1 MIIFIILISVSISLS
16 QYTLYI
22 QHIYSSNYE
31 LNLDIYGKNISSN
44 ITINDIFDIIINNE
58 KYENIT
64 LKCDLIGLYNISKI
78 KCLLNYEGI
87 FYITKNNLEKSFEIK
102 YNEETIHYTLENNE
116 DFYLLIIQNNS
127 CNFVYQNLNYNIIP
141 ISMALDNGYIYPTIV
156 SITSIML
163 NSNNRN
169 KYEFYIM
176 HPPDLLI
183 ENKNKLK
190 SLENKYNRCKINLFD
205 MGKQFIKAKND
216 KKITTPA
223 YYRLSL
229 SDLLPNINIII
240 WIDGDTLTF
249 KDLKEFYDIDMNNL
263 HYKGFLDVMPYA
275 NDHITFKNEHYIC
288 SGVLLINLNE
298 LRKDNMLNIVTE
310 FIEKENEKLIN
321 HDQTIIN
328 AKSYNKTDILPPQF
342 GIFNLHDFGIFHYL
356 NPYNRYK
363 YKYSIKDLND
373 AFNNPVILHCVN
385 KPWKCCWKYNENKF
399 WMNTFKYGWWF
410 YAKQTDYYNE
420 IIKKYPRNFYQKN
433 KKIIKKILRIIII
446 ILLIILLIFILK
458 KRLYKN

>member
-1 MIIFIILISVSISLS
+1 MIFFIILISISISL
-16 QYTLYI
+16 YTLYI

-31 LNLDIYGKNISSN
+31 LNLDIYGKNIPSN
-44 ITINDIFDIIINNE
+44 IIINDIFDIIINNE
-58 KYENIT
+58 KCENIS

-156 SITSIML
+156 SITSMLL

-190 SLENKYNRCKINLFD
+190 NLEKKYNGCKINLLD
-205 MGKQFIKAKND
+205 MGNKYVKAKID
-216 KKITTPA
+216 QRITTPA

-229 SDLLPNINIII
+229 SDLLPNLNKII
-240 WIDGDTLTF
+240 WIDGDTITF
-249 KDLKEFYDIDMNNL
+249 KDLKEFYDIDMNNYY
-263 HYKGFLDVMPYA
+263 YKGYLDECPYCV
-275 NDHITFKNEHYIC
+275 DHITFENDHFIC
-288 SGVLLINLNE
+288 SGILLINLQL
-298 LRKDNMLNIVTE
+298 LREDNIVNE
-310 FIEKENEKLIN
+310 VSKFIEENTHLLIQ
-321 HDQTIIN
+321 HDQTTIN
-328 AKSYNKTDILPPQF
+328 SLDPDKIGILPAKF
-342 GIFNLHDFGIFHYL
+342 GIFNFNSIKTIEYRYS
-356 NPYNRYK
+356 NIRYK
-363 YKYSIKDLND
+363 YKYSMDDLIDSLND
-373 AFNNPVILHCVN
+373 PSILHYVF
-385 KPWKCCWKYNENKF
+385 KPWGRNHKYLENIYWMKSEKF
-399 WMNTFKYGWWF
+399 GWWY
-410 YAKQTDYYNE
+410 YAQKTDYYTNIFIWVSKKKFIVYYKKYKE
-420 IIKKYPRNFYQKN
+420 KIKKTIGITISILCLYFTLKYF
-433 KKIIKKILRIIII
+433 KKI
-446 ILLIILLIFILK
+446 
-458 KRLYKN
+458 